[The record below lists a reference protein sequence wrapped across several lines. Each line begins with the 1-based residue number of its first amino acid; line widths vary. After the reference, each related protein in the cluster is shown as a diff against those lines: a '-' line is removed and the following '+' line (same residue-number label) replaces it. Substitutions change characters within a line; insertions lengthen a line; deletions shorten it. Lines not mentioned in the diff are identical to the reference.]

1 VRTPAR
7 PLTREEAALPLP
19 ESRRMSILELRAGT
33 CRWPIGDPGQQGF
46 CYCGADTGH
55 PVAPYC
61 PTHKARAFV
70 PKPTLKPA
78 ALRQRRPA

>member
-1 VRTPAR
+1 MTPAR
-7 PLTREEAALPLP
+7 PLTRQEAALPLP

-33 CRWPIGDPGQQGF
+33 CRWPIGHPGSESF

-55 PVAPYC
+55 LAATYC
-61 PTHKARAFV
+61 PTHKALAFV

-78 ALRQRRPA
+78 ALCLRRPA

>member
-1 VRTPAR
+1 MTPAR

-19 ESRRMSILELRAGT
+19 ESRRISILELRAGT
-33 CRWPIGDPGQQGF
+33 CRWPIGHPGSENF

-55 PVAPYC
+55 PAATYC
-61 PTHKARAFV
+61 PTHKALAFV

-78 ALRQRRPA
+78 ALRLRRPA